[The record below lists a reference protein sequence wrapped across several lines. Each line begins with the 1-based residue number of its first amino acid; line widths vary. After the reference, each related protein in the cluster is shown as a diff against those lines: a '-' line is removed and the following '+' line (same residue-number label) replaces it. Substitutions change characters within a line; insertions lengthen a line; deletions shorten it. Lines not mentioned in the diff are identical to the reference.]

1 MQLLRIDCLGHELRL
16 EGSMAGWQALFW
28 NNQLVSQLDANAND
42 DGQSVHQFV
51 LVAESESGGESGD
64 ATSTDTATKRV
75 DCQLSTELNWQPFE
89 LSYQLQVD
97 GEVVG
102 KSSLNEKDIET
113 QEVTPR
119 EQAPRKIGFAGLAS
133 LGFKLLKSA
142 KVIKVLFAAGSLAA

>member
-51 LVAESESGGESGD
+51 LVGQSESTDESGN
-64 ATSTDTATKRV
+64 ATISNNI

-97 GEVVG
+97 GEVVD

-119 EQAPRKIGFAGLAS
+119 
-133 LGFKLLKSA
+133 
-142 KVIKVLFAAGSLAA
+142 